1 MWIVNEFADSIGESC
16 SDGILPY
23 FMIRMEKN
31 CLSGYEAE
39 ILSLQHVI
47 ARQVLNTENSQP
59 QIKFY
64 HDMNGSARSL
74 LSFGK

>member
-1 MWIVNEFADSIGESC
+1 MNLLTDGESC
-16 SDGILPY
+16 SDGSLPY
-23 FMIRMEKN
+23 FMIRMEKDS
-31 CLSGYEAE
+31 LSGYEAE

-47 ARQVLNTENSQP
+47 ARQDLNTENSMP

-64 HDMNGSARSL
+64 HEMNGSATSL